1 MAAIGI
7 VVVAFNS
14 GAHIGACLDSLRDA
28 GAEVLVVDNASRDT
42 TRDEVLRRGVRL
54 LANASNTGFA
64 AAANLGFQ
72 TLETP
77 FILLLNPDAKLVGGL
92 EELRAACALPG
103 AGLAGG
109 KLVDEHGRPQTGFM
123 VRRLPT
129 AATLVMEAL
138 VLNRLLPMNP
148 VNRRYRCLDLDCD
161 IAQPVEQPAGAFLM
175 VRREVW
181 QALGGFDE
189 GFSPVW
195 FEDVDFCRRA
205 IAHGYRP
212 YYTPA
217 AVAAHAGGHSI
228 AGLALETRTEYWYRS
243 LLRYAAKHFRPWA
256 VRAVGAAVVIG
267 SIPRVMGAVVRLRGT
282 RPVAGYVRVMKLGAR
297 LACGSCTR

>member
-1 MAAIGI
+1 
-7 VVVAFNS
+7 
-14 GAHIGACLDSLRDA
+14 
-28 GAEVLVVDNASRDT
+28 
-42 TRDEVLRRGVRL
+42 
-54 LANASNTGFA
+54 
-64 AAANLGFQ
+64 
-72 TLETP
+72 
-77 FILLLNPDAKLVGGL
+77 
-92 EELRAACALPG
+92 
-103 AGLAGG
+103 
-109 KLVDEHGRPQTGFM
+109 M

-205 IAHGYRP
+205 MACGYHP

-217 AVAAHAGGHSI
+217 AVAVHAGGHSI
-228 AGLALETRTEYWYRS
+228 AGLALQTRTEYWYRS

-267 SIPRVMGAVVRLRGT
+267 SIPRMMGAVVRLRGT
-282 RPVAGYVRVMKLGAR
+282 RPVAAYGRVMKLGVR